1 MATKTEAECHR
12 RWRGWFDEATGEGY
26 TMGSL
31 YWQLNDIWQGPTWAG
46 IRKQNP
52 HLQPNVNFQL
62 LFFSLFGL

>member
-12 RWRGWFDEATGEGY
+12 RWRGAYDAATGEGY

-46 IRKQNP
+46 IGI
-52 HLQPNVNFQL
+52 
-62 LFFSLFGL
+62 FFIDTYMFFFVI